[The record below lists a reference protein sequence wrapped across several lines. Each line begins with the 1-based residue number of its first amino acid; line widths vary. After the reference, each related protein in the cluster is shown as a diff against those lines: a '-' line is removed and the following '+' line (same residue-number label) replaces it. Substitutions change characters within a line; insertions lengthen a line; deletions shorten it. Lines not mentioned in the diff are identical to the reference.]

1 MEKLR
6 LSRVASTRV
15 LAEEL
20 ETVALKGRALTTVFK
35 KEVKDETQDGLVR
48 ILDDVMTDLEEL
60 IPTAR
65 ALAHAPSAAV
75 EPAALRDPLDQSRR
89 GGERSD
95 EMPQSKDIK
104 QDVLDIAEK
113 LNVVALKL
121 RVVTTGL
128 GEPQNDPLFNDGL
141 EYILNDQ
148 LDAVESLTE
157 NLFELG
163 GIKSEISAQKAA

>member
-1 MEKLR
+1 
-6 LSRVASTRV
+6 
-15 LAEEL
+15 
-20 ETVALKGRALTTVFK
+20 
-35 KEVKDETQDGLVR
+35 
-48 ILDDVMTDLEEL
+48 
-60 IPTAR
+60 
-65 ALAHAPSAAV
+65 
-75 EPAALRDPLDQSRR
+75 
-89 GGERSD
+89 
-95 EMPQSKDIK
+95 MPQSKDIK

-163 GIKSEISAQKAA
+163 GVKPEISA